1 MFTNTKNV
9 YKYKVSH
16 PHDDPLTSVSF
27 PGEGPIE
34 IGQAV
39 LAPALA
45 SLAPVVLAISGAV
58 TVTVGGD
65 LLVAKVTEQMPVEG
79 LSERG

>member
-1 MFTNTKNV
+1 M
-9 YKYKVSH
+9 
-16 PHDDPLTSVSF
+16 SF
-27 PGEGPIE
+27 PGEGPVE
-34 IGQAV
+34 VRESV
-39 LAPALA
+39 LSPAFA
-45 SLAPVVLAISGAV
+45 ALAPVVLAISGAV

>member
-1 MFTNTKNV
+1 M
-9 YKYKVSH
+9 
-16 PHDDPLTSVSF
+16 SF
-27 PGEGPIE
+27 PGEGPVE
-34 IGQAV
+34 VRESV
-39 LAPALA
+39 LSPAFTA
-45 SLAPVVLAISGAV
+45 LAPVVLAISGAV

>member
-1 MFTNTKNV
+1 M
-9 YKYKVSH
+9 
-16 PHDDPLTSVSF
+16 SF
-27 PGEGPIE
+27 PGEGPVE
-34 IGQAV
+34 V
-39 LAPALA
+39 RKSMFAPAFA
-45 SLAPVVLAISGAV
+45 SLAPVVLAVSRAV